1 MTRGMNRT
9 LLSLLAAVSLVGC
22 ASKQKTPSVT
32 DEAPNAHRSPTAT
45 AATSTRNTDE
55 DEAAARGAMGSLAA
69 DPVYF
74 ELDSATLRPESREL
88 LAQLAT
94 GLRERPLTRVT
105 VSGHTCELGT
115 TEYNIALG
123 HRRAAVVRDY
133 LRDLGVESS
142 QLSIVSFGEERPL
155 SESHSEEAFRQNRRA
170 EFTFSSPEQATR
182 GAL

>member
-1 MTRGMNRT
+1 MNRT

-22 ASKQKTPSVT
+22 ASKQKTSSVT
-32 DEAPNAHRSPTAT
+32 DELPNAHRSPTAT
-45 AATSTRNTDE
+45 AATSTRNADE
-55 DEAAARGAMGSLAA
+55 DEEAARRAMGSLSA

-74 ELDSATLRPESREL
+74 ELDSATLRPESREM

-133 LRDLGVESS
+133 LRNLGVESS
-142 QLSIVSFGEERPL
+142 QLSIVSYGEERPL
-155 SESHSEEAFRQNRRA
+155 SDAHTEDAFRRNRRA
-170 EFTFSSPEQATR
+170 EFTFSTKEQATR
-182 GAL
+182 

>member
-1 MTRGMNRT
+1 MNRT

-22 ASKQKTPSVT
+22 ASKPKTSSVT
-32 DEAPNAHRSPTAT
+32 DNLPDRQRSPAAT
-45 AATSTRNTDE
+45 AETSNRTSDE
-55 DEAAARGAMGSLAA
+55 DEDAARRATGPLSAE
-69 DPVYF
+69 PVYF
-74 ELDSATLRPESREL
+74 ELDSATLRPESRDM

-133 LRDLGVESS
+133 LRNLGVEPK
-142 QLSIVSFGEERPL
+142 QLSIVSYGEERPL
-155 SESHSEEAFRQNRRA
+155 SEAHTEEAFRKNRRA
-170 EFTFSSPEQATR
+170 EFTFSSKEQATR
-182 GAL
+182 GGL